1 MVPPWN
7 GEEKKM
13 KNEETKKVNYDLEE
27 AYLKYLFDRCELLD
41 EDLFQK
47 ALMILNKKAKAAQK
61 KL

>member
-1 MVPPWN
+1 
-7 GEEKKM
+7 M